1 MKKVVMPL
9 GITDVD
15 TSISSKTEEIL
26 SSFFENFNAN
36 NTLTRM
42 EYIQEVGEAIGAAR
56 SLKELKEKNNKASL
70 KTSIEKIDEALSKL
84 IPALEEIDGYAL
96 SLLISEIDKEV
107 GYLEFPNIEPFRQPG
122 EYAEYVL
129 KPFHQKI
136 TSSFK
141 ILADTSELRK
151 QDWKYDLSIKLIGLY
166 RVITGSFPDNIGSGG
181 SATTPIFYQ
190 FVDDISIKELGE
202 HLSERVI
209 RKAIVDSKL
218 GSSAQDNN
226 S

>member
-1 MKKVVMPL
+1 MKRVVTPI

-15 TSISSKTEEIL
+15 TSISKKTEETI
-26 SSFFENFNAN
+26 SSFFEDFNAN

-42 EYIQEVGEAIGAAR
+42 EYVQEVGEAIGAAR

-70 KTSIEKIDEALSKL
+70 KTSIGKIDEALSKL

-96 SLLISEIDKEV
+96 SLVISEIDKEV
-107 GYLEFPNIEPFRQPG
+107 GYLGFPNIEPFRQPG

-136 TSSFK
+136 TSSVK
-141 ILADTSELRK
+141 ILADTSGLRR

-166 RVITGSFPDNIGSGG
+166 KVISGDYPENIGHGG
-181 SATTPIFYQ
+181 NALTPVFYD
-190 FVDDISIKELGE
+190 FVDKISFEELGD
-202 HLSERVI
+202 HLSERII
-209 RKAIVDSKL
+209 REAIVDSKL
-218 GSSAQDNN
+218 GSSA
-226 S
+226 